1 MTYMTAALTACC
13 GADWKLGKARLAEP
27 RDDEVLV
34 RICATGVC
42 HTDVS
47 VRDQHLPTP
56 LPAVLGHEGAGIV
69 ERIGAAVTDLA
80 VGDHVVLTVASCG
93 HCTNCLR
100 GLPTYCESAGP
111 LNFSGRRP
119 DGSATI
125 STEEDGDISG
135 GFFGQSSFATYA
147 IANRRNAVRIPKDV
161 PLELMGPL
169 GCGIQTGAGTVI
181 NTLRPRFASSLVVF
195 GAGAVGISAIMA
207 ARLVGCATIVA
218 VDVHANRLELAKEL
232 GATHTVNVREA
243 GGDVVAQVRQAC
255 GGAGADYV
263 VDTTGVAAV
272 APQAA
277 ASLAPLG
284 QCAIVGVYPP
294 GTQLTL
300 PVDSIFFGQTVGG
313 AIEGN
318 SVPKLFIP
326 QLISMWRQGRFP
338 FDRMVAFYDFSD
350 INHAVAD
357 ALSGKVLKP
366 VLRIAERG
374 TCNAGA
380 EASERTN

>member
-1 MTYMTAALTACC
+1 MTPITAALTACC
-13 GADWKLGKARLAEP
+13 GAAWKLTKARLDEP

-34 RICATGVC
+34 HMVATGVC

-69 ERIGAAVTDLA
+69 ERIGAAVSDLA

-93 HCTNCLR
+93 QCHNCLR
-100 GLPTYCESAGP
+100 GLPTYCECSLP
-111 LNFSGRRP
+111 LNFSGRRL

-125 STEEDGDISG
+125 GTEEDGDVSG
-135 GFFGQSSFATYA
+135 CFFGQSSFATHA

-181 NTLRPRFASSLVVF
+181 NALRPRFASSLVVF

-218 VDVHANRLELAKEL
+218 VDIHANRLELAKSL
-232 GATHTVNVREA
+232 GATHVVNAKEAGADVVARVREA
-243 GGDVVAQVRQAC
+243 CG

-263 VDTTGVAAV
+263 VDTTGVASV
-272 APQAA
+272 AAQAA
-277 ASLAPLG
+277 GSLGALG

-300 PVDSIFFGQTVGG
+300 PVDSLFFGQSLGG
-313 AIEGN
+313 VIEGN

-326 QLISMWRQGRFP
+326 QLIEMWRQGRFP
-338 FDRMVAFYDFSD
+338 FDRMIEFYDFAD
-350 INHAVAD
+350 INEAVAD
-357 ALSGKVLKP
+357 GLSGKVLKP
-366 VLRIAERG
+366 VLRIGESSV
-374 TCNAGA
+374 
-380 EASERTN
+380 ASH

>member
-1 MTYMTAALTACC
+1 MTPITAALTACC
-13 GADWKLGKARLAEP
+13 GAAWKLTKARLDEP

-34 RICATGVC
+34 RMIATGVC

-69 ERIGAAVTDLA
+69 ERIGAAVSDLA

-93 HCTNCLR
+93 QCRNCLR
-100 GLPTYCESAGP
+100 GLPTYCECSLP
-111 LNFSGRRP
+111 LNFSGRRL

-125 STEEDGDISG
+125 GTEEDGDVSG
-135 GFFGQSSFATYA
+135 CFFGQSSFATHA
-147 IANRRNAVRIPKDV
+147 IANCRNAVRIPKDV

-181 NTLRPRFASSLVVF
+181 NALRPRFASSLIVF

-218 VDVHANRLELAKEL
+218 VDIHANRLELAKSL
-232 GATHTVNVREA
+232 GATHTVNAKEAGADVVARVREA
-243 GGDVVAQVRQAC
+243 CG

-263 VDTTGVAAV
+263 VDTTGVASV
-272 APQAA
+272 AAQAA
-277 ASLAPLG
+277 GSLGALG

-300 PVDSIFFGQTVGG
+300 PVDSLFFGQSLGG
-313 AIEGN
+313 MIEGN

-326 QLISMWRQGRFP
+326 QLIEMWRQGRFP
-338 FDRMVAFYDFSD
+338 FDRMIEFYDFAD
-350 INHAVAD
+350 INEAVAD
-357 ALSGKVLKP
+357 GLSGKVLKP
-366 VLRIAERG
+366 VLRIGESSA
-374 TCNAGA
+374 
-380 EASERTN
+380 ASH

>member
-1 MTYMTAALTACC
+1 MTPITAALTACC
-13 GADWKLGKARLAEP
+13 GAAWKLTKARLDEP

-34 RICATGVC
+34 RMIATGVC

-69 ERIGAAVTDLA
+69 ERIGAAVSDLA

-93 HCTNCLR
+93 HCRNCLR
-100 GLPTYCESAGP
+100 GLPTYCECSMP
-111 LNFSGRRP
+111 LNFSGRRL

-125 STEEDGDISG
+125 GTEEDGDVSG
-135 GFFGQSSFATYA
+135 CFFGQSSFATHA
-147 IANRRNAVRIPKDV
+147 IANRRNAVRIPEDV

-181 NTLRPRFASSLVVF
+181 NALRPRFGSSLVVF

-218 VDVHANRLELAKEL
+218 VDIHANRLDLAKEL
-232 GATHTVNVREA
+232 GATHTVNAKEAGADVVARVREA
-243 GGDVVAQVRQAC
+243 CG

-263 VDTTGVAAV
+263 VDTTGVASV
-272 APQAA
+272 ATQAA
-277 ASLAPLG
+277 GSLGALG

-300 PVDSIFFGQTVGG
+300 PVDSLFFGQSLGG
-313 AIEGN
+313 VIEGN

-326 QLISMWRQGRFP
+326 QLIEMWRQGRFP
-338 FDRMVAFYDFSD
+338 FDRMIQFYDFAD
-350 INHAVAD
+350 INEAVAD

-366 VLRIAERG
+366 ILRIGESSA
-374 TCNAGA
+374 
-380 EASERTN
+380 ASH